1 MDGERPSG
9 RTAGGVMATG
19 AARGRGAEALDERP
33 WLYAGVTCERCG
45 AVVEVAKFSPQ
56 HTSIQWT
63 ADAVLRCAE
72 FAAARAAGRPSAL
85 VATCASLRASIEDAV
100 TVGRVEVLPP

>member
-1 MDGERPSG
+1 MESEPRH
-9 RTAGGVMATG
+9 RAAGGVVAPST
-19 AARGRGAEALDERP
+19 ARQRGAELLDERP

-45 AVVEVAKFSPQ
+45 ALVEVAKFSPQ

-85 VATCASLRASIEDAV
+85 VATCSSLRASIDDAV
-100 TVGRVEVLPP
+100 TDGRVEVLPP

>member
-1 MDGERPSG
+1 MDSEPAR
-9 RTAGGVMATG
+9 RTASGVIARA
-19 AARGRGAEALDERP
+19 AARQRGAEVLDERP

-45 AVVEVAKFSPQ
+45 ALVEVAKFSPQ

-63 ADAVLRCAE
+63 ADAVRRCAE

-100 TVGRVEVLPP
+100 ADGRVEVLPP